1 MALPRKLWS
10 HRLSLTVTFLHHFL
24 LNHLQ
29 PARFPKSP
37 FPTHQQPQMSEFRTP
52 SSCHPPPMTHGSFF
66 PSIRKSP
73 QKNISSQI
81 QEKTHT
87 LV

>member
-37 FPTHQQPQMSEFRTP
+37 FPTHQQPQMSEDTFFL
-52 SSCHPPPMTHGSFF
+52 PPPTDDSWLLFSKH
-66 PSIRKSP
+66 
-73 QKNISSQI
+73 
-81 QEKTHT
+81 
-87 LV
+87 